1 MQKERHTI
9 EGKVEESN
17 TVYVSLKTELDHF
30 NANVE
35 ALQKEMSEL
44 NDGLTQLEII
54 HNFKTRPEKV
64 EDFYERPVSVK
75 LAPSLKEKIKLKWNK
90 KMNSIKK

>member
-1 MQKERHTI
+1 M
-9 EGKVEESN
+9 
-17 TVYVSLKTELDHF
+17 SLKTELDHF

-35 ALQKEMSEL
+35 ALQQEMSEL
-44 NDGLTQLEII
+44 NNGLTQLEII
-54 HNFKTRPEKV
+54 HNFKTSPEKV

-75 LAPSLKEKIKLKWNK
+75 LAPSLKEKIKLKWKK